1 MLILHE
7 DGWVGQIA
15 QEKCTWYIVVISRLI
30 VSLANSESQEM
41 VSRYLTQSK

>member
-7 DGWVGQIA
+7 DRRWVGQIA

-41 VSRYLTQSK
+41 VSDT